1 MATGA
6 FAIAWNSF
14 VAFWTI
20 SAVAGGGLLFGLF
33 SLPFWA
39 AGYQLAKQAFGRGFI
54 RHGVVQSG
62 VGVCGFF
69 GSDTLN
75 SQARQRRERTR
86 APPLT
91 CLLPFPAPPCCHC
104 PQEAS
109 GCQPELLATES
120 PTK

>member
-39 AGYQLAKQAFGRGFI
+39 AGYQLARQAFGHQFVRWAQGMAGG
-54 RHGVVQSG
+54 RMLG
-62 VGVCGFF
+62 VG
-69 GSDTLN
+69 
-75 SQARQRRERTR
+75 
-86 APPLT
+86 
-91 CLLPFPAPPCCHC
+91 
-104 PQEAS
+104 
-109 GCQPELLATES
+109 
-120 PTK
+120 

>member
-39 AGYQLAKQAFGRGFI
+39 AGWQLAKQAIGRQFI
-54 RHGVVQSG
+54 R
-62 VGVCGFF
+62 
-69 GSDTLN
+69 
-75 SQARQRRERTR
+75 
-86 APPLT
+86 
-91 CLLPFPAPPCCHC
+91 
-104 PQEAS
+104 
-109 GCQPELLATES
+109 
-120 PTK
+120 